1 MASEAT
7 IQVQNNGHTLTL
19 PTLAFQGLP
28 STLCKGC
35 GHNSITS
42 HLIDA

>member
-1 MASEAT
+1 MASDT
-7 IQVQNNGHTLTL
+7 MIQIQSNGHTFAL

-42 HLIDA
+42 YLI